1 MTDKQKLELR
11 QSVIRSRLAD
21 IAGVESTDEIR
32 QEIDTLGREFSG
44 NERSIQA
51 YMIAESAEPVEVRS
65 TEDRQRAELLKQA
78 NVGQLVYDLLNGR
91 SGSDGQMAEYQK
103 EHGLASNEISVRMLR
118 DDEIET
124 RAVTPAPSN
133 VGQNQQ
139 PIIDYVFPQ
148 SAAAFMGVDQPIVG
162 VGEAIFPVL
171 TSMLTVHTPAEG
183 VAAAETTGAFS
194 AEVLSPARLQASF
207 EYSRED
213 RARFAGMDSALRENL
228 SMGLADGLDKAI
240 IAGTNGLLTGTNLPN
255 HNVTTET
262 TYALYRDHL
271 LYSRIDGRF
280 AAVSGDIR
288 ILMGSGTYAHAA
300 SQYRGNSDNADALE
314 SLMRASGGVRV
325 SSHVPDVSNAD
336 RQNAIVRRGMR
347 RDAVAAVWENVVLIP
362 DEISKADEGLLI
374 ITAVMLHAIK
384 ILRTAGFYKQQVQ
397 TA

>member
-1 MTDKQKLELR
+1 MTDKQKMELR
-11 QSVIRSRLAD
+11 QSVIRSRLAE

-51 YMIAESAEPVEVRS
+51 YMIAESAEPPEVRS
-65 TEDRQRAELLKQA
+65 TEDRQRRELEQQA

-91 SGSDGQMAEYQK
+91 SGTDGQMAEYQK

-124 RAVTPAPSN
+124 RAVSAAPGN
-133 VGQNQQ
+133 VGQNQM

-148 SAAAFMGVDQPIVG
+148 SAAAFMAVDMPTVG
-162 VGEAIFPVL
+162 VGESVWPVL
-171 TSMLTVHTPAEG
+171 TSVLSVHTPAEHG
-183 VAAAETTGAFS
+183 AAAETTGAFS

-207 EYSRED
+207 FYSRED

-228 SMGLADGLDKAI
+228 SMGLADGLDKQI
-240 IAGTNGLLTGTNLPN
+240 IQGTNGLTTGTNLAN
-255 HNVTTET
+255 HNVSAET

-271 LYSRIDGRF
+271 LYSRIDGRY

-288 ILMGSGTYAHAA
+288 VLMGSDTYAHAA

-314 SLMRASGGVRV
+314 ALMRASGGVRV
-325 SSHVPDVSNAD
+325 SAHVPDAASSK
-336 RQNAIVRRGMR
+336 QNAVVRRGMR
-347 RDAVAAVWENVVLIP
+347 RDMVAPVWENVALIP
-362 DEISKADEGLLI
+362 DEVTKAENGQI
-374 ITAVMLHAIK
+374 VITAVMLHAVK
-384 ILRTAGFYKQQVQ
+384 ILRTAGFYKQQTQ
-397 TA
+397 HA

>member
-1 MTDKQKLELR
+1 MTPKQTLELR
-11 QSVIRSRLAD
+11 QSVIRSRLAE
-21 IAGVESTDEIR
+21 IAGQDSTPEIR
-32 QEIDTLGREFSG
+32 AEIDTLGTEYG
-44 NERSIQA
+44 NNETNIRA
-51 YMIAESAEPVEVRS
+51 YTIAADSQPVELRS

-124 RAVTPAPSN
+124 RAVSPAPGN

-148 SAAAFMGVDQPIVG
+148 SAAAFMGVDMPTVG
-162 VGEAIFPVL
+162 VGEAVFPVL
-171 TSMLTVHTPAEG
+171 TSILAVHTPAENA
-183 VAAAETTGAFS
+183 AAAETTGAFS
-194 AEVLSPARLQASF
+194 AEVLSPGRLQASF
-207 EYSRED
+207 FYSRED

-240 IAGTNGLLTGTNLPN
+240 IAGTNGLLTGTNLAN
-255 HNVTTET
+255 HNVSAET

-271 LYSRIDGRF
+271 LYSRIDGRY

-288 ILMGSGTYAHAA
+288 ILMGSDTYGHAA

-325 SSHVPDVSNAD
+325 SAHVPDAASSK
-336 RQNAIVRRGMR
+336 QNAVVRRGLR
-347 RDAVAAVWENVVLIP
+347 RDMVAPIWDNVAIIP
-362 DEISKADEGLLI
+362 DEVTKAENGQIVL
-374 ITAVMLHAIK
+374 TAVMLHAVK
-384 ILRTAGFYKQQVQ
+384 ILRTAGFYKQQTQ
-397 TA
+397 HA